1 MDKVRNLFQ
10 ELTYTYCMMLSR
22 VLLTRW
28 TIHITYNS
36 KLQLI
41 SILLSHLYVYY
52 VSCEAIVEV
61 CLGCIVY
68 AAKSVDETTIDHIDI
83 NLLVTIMQKYE
94 EESTIQEQ
102 ACLAI
107 ESMASSSTILKKKL
121 LPPYCYTLKGE
132 LIAAKDRI
140 TNERNKK
147 YPGLAAVALGIEL
160 WYG

>member
-1 MDKVRNLFQ
+1 
-10 ELTYTYCMMLSR
+10 MLSR
-22 VLLTRW
+22 VLLTHN
-28 TIHITYNS
+28 TIHTTYNS
-36 KLQLI
+36 NFATYFYSSI
-41 SILLSHLYVYY
+41 SY

-83 NLLVTIMQKYE
+83 NLLITIMQKYE

-160 WYG
+160 